1 MYICYLILL
10 SDALFD
16 SQGLIKKTERNKLA
30 GKNVASKRFLYKL
43 ESDFVNETKNP
54 FTNRRLKKL

>member
-30 GKNVASKRFLYKL
+30 GKTWQANAFYKL

>member
-1 MYICYLILL
+1 MVILLQNQPQYINCIKMYICYLKLL

-30 GKNVASKRFLYKL
+30 GKNVASKRFL
-43 ESDFVNETKNP
+43 
-54 FTNRRLKKL
+54 